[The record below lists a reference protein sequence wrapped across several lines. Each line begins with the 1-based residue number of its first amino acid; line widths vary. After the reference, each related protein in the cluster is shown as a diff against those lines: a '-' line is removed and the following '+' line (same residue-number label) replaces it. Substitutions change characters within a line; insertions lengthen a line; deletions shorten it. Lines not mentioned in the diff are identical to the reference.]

1 MDAIRELLVNEIDA
15 QTSRRRARVKARLDL
30 SETLPYAFVL
40 LRRVDWM
47 PCAALFANRQ
57 LAKAC

>member
-30 SETLPYAFVL
+30 SETLRYAFVL

-47 PCAALFANRQ
+47 PCAAPFANRQ
-57 LAKAC
+57 LAKA